1 MTAVKWVLQGNS
13 VSGGEWLDL
22 YFARSIKNLPRV
34 NQRIA
39 KMIGAKYRVVL
50 KIPEGIE

>member
-1 MTAVKWVLQGNS
+1 MKQVWVLQGRSPN
-13 VSGGEWLDL
+13 GLNEWIDL
-22 YFARSIKNLPRV
+22 HSAPCIKALPLV

-50 KIPEGIE
+50 KND